1 MGRGKRIMQTFLIM
15 YAPMIIVAL
24 SIIAAFWAGLK
35 DVHVDE

>member
-1 MGRGKRIMQTFLIM
+1 MMQTFLIM

-35 DVHVDE
+35 DGHVNE